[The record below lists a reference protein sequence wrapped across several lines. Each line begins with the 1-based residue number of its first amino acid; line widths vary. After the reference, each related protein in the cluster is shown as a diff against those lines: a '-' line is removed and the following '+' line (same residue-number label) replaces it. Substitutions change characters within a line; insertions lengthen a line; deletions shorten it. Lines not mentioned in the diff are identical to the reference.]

1 MEGSGDAM
9 SEKLTEAEIEH
20 IAERAADK
28 AIEKVYSQI
37 GKSVA
42 QKIIWIIGVATVGVF
57 MFLSGRE
64 VLK

>member
-1 MEGSGDAM
+1 M
-9 SEKLTEAEIEH
+9 SDKLTEAEIEH

-42 QKIIWIIGVATVGVF
+42 QKIIWMIGVATVGVF
-57 MFLSGRE
+57 MFISGKE

>member
-1 MEGSGDAM
+1 MND
-9 SEKLTEAEIEH
+9 KLTEAEIEH
-20 IAERAADK
+20 IAERAANK

-42 QKIIWIIGVATVGVF
+42 QKIIWMIGVATVGVF
-57 MFLSGRE
+57 MFISGKE

>member
-1 MEGSGDAM
+1 MND
-9 SEKLTEAEIEH
+9 KLTEAEIEH
-20 IAERAADK
+20 IAERAAEK

-42 QKIIWIIGVATVGVF
+42 QKLIWIIGVATVSVF
-57 MFLSGRE
+57 MFLGGKE

>member
-1 MEGSGDAM
+1 MTD
-9 SEKLTEAEIEH
+9 KLTEAEIEH

-42 QKIIWIIGVATVGVF
+42 QKIIWMIGVATVGVF
-57 MFLSGRE
+57 MFISGKE

>member
-1 MEGSGDAM
+1 MTD
-9 SEKLTEAEIEH
+9 KLTEAEIEH

-57 MFLSGRE
+57 MFVSGRE

>member
-1 MEGSGDAM
+1 M

-20 IAERAADK
+20 IAERAAEK
-28 AIEKVYSQI
+28 AIQKVYSEI

-42 QKIIWIIGVATVGVF
+42 QKIFWVLGVVTVGLF
-57 MFLSGRE
+57 MFVSGKE

>member
-1 MEGSGDAM
+1 MND
-9 SEKLTEAEIEH
+9 KLTEAEIEH

-42 QKIIWIIGVATVGVF
+42 QKIIWMIGVATVGVF
-57 MFLSGRE
+57 MFISGKE

>member
-1 MEGSGDAM
+1 M

>member
-1 MEGSGDAM
+1 MTD
-9 SEKLTEAEIEH
+9 KLTEAEIEH

-42 QKIIWIIGVATVGVF
+42 QKIIWMIGVATVGIF
-57 MFLSGRE
+57 MFVSGKE